1 MVFFANGSADLSES
15 EAKRLKSFVSDKPG
29 AGCALNPDPRRKGM
43 FLVTGYTDGSGSD
56 DANQRL
62 GLKRA
67 QTVANQLIESG
78 FARERLC
85 VRSGGRRRLIVQTD
99 SAEPQNRLVTIDR
112 QVGQSCDA
120 LD

>member
-15 EAKRLKSFVSDKPG
+15 EAKRLKSFVSDKPE
-29 AGCALNPDPRRKGM
+29 AGCALNPDPRRKRM

-67 QTVANQLIESG
+67 QTVANQLIEIG
-78 FARERLC
+78 FAPERLC
-85 VRSGGRRRLIVQTD
+85 VRSGGSRRRIVQTD
-99 SAEPQNRLVTIDR
+99 SADPQNRVVAIDR
-112 QVGQSCDA
+112 QSAKTCE
-120 LD
+120 